1 MGDREGGALCGGFI
15 SRGSTRRVVKR
26 ALVAGVVAA
35 PLLFGTATAGAQSFD
50 DPANDVLAVHGRVL
64 NP

>member
-1 MGDREGGALCGGFI
+1 MRRFI

-26 ALVAGVVAA
+26 ALVAGVVVA
-35 PLLFGTATAGAQSFD
+35 PLLFGTATAAAQSFD